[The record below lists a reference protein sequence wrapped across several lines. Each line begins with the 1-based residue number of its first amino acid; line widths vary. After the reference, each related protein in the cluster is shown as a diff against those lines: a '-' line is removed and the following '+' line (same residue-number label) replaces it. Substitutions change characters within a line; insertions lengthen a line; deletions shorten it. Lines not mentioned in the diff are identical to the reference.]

1 MDKRNIYIIVA
12 IVVVLA
18 VVGYSLGWF
27 GGSAP
32 EPAATAPTP
41 APEAPATTAPA
52 TGTTTQ

>member
-1 MDKRNIYIIVA
+1 MDRRTIYIVLA
-12 IVVVLA
+12 VVVVLA

-32 EPAATAPTP
+32 EPTAP
-41 APEAPATTAPA
+41 AA